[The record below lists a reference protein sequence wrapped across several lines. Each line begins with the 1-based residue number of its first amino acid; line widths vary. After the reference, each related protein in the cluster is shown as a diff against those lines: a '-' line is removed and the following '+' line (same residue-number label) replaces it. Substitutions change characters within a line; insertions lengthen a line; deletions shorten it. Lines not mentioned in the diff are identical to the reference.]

1 MDAGELLHGES
12 AMTNETSGLNARPNR
27 ILFLAA
33 GAAVLLAWGM
43 GLATSGAA
51 ADAACDKVASP
62 LGSDAYPG
70 TVAEPYAT
78 VDKLANSLS
87 PGETGCLRSAV

>member
-1 MDAGELLHGES
+1 MA
-12 AMTNETSGLNARPNR
+12 NETSGLNARPNR

-33 GAAVLLAWGM
+33 GAAVLLALG

-51 ADAACDKVASP
+51 ADAACDRVASP

-70 TVAEPYAT
+70 TVTEPYAT
-78 VDKLANSLS
+78 VDKLAN
-87 PGETGCLRSAV
+87 